1 MATDMIVDT
10 PRGPSYPGRRIT
22 VYDLIPYLLTEDYT
36 EAMVGRMFQ
45 LTDVQV
51 AAGRAYIFAHADTVL
66 AEHLKIE
73 ERLNKPNP
81 PEVIEHAKGMK
92 ERLAKYQAWHKEYM
106 AEREKWAKDA
116 GPVSV
121 EDFPPIGVDFT
132 EWLKVR
138 IAAEKAARAAGQ
150 QAGASAAGQ

>member
-1 MATDMIVDT
+1 MAAEMIVET

-22 VYDLIPYLLTEDYT
+22 VYDLIPYLLTDDYT
-36 EAMVGRMFQ
+36 EAMVARMFQ

-73 ERLNKPNP
+73 ERLNTPNP

-106 AEREKWAKDA
+106 TERETWAKDA
-116 GPVSV
+116 GPVSM
-121 EDFPPIGVDFT
+121 EDDPPIGVNFT
-132 EWLKVR
+132 EWVKAR
-138 IAAEKAARAAGQ
+138 IVVGKAERAASQ
-150 QAGASAAGQ
+150 LAGDPAAGR